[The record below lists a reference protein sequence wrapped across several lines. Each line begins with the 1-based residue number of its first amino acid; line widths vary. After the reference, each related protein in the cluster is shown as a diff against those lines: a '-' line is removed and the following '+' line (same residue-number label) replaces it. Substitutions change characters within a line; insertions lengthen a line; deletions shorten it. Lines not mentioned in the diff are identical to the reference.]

1 MNLDA
6 NAMEELTRMATQ
18 SWAMMNREGE
28 AHLHLQQSSE
38 TVANE
43 LIRVTYVTASSLQKL
58 AHDGENHKK
67 CVERAWIN
75 WTTSVD

>member
-6 NAMEELTRMATQ
+6 NAMEELTRMAAQ
-18 SWAMMNREGE
+18 RWAMMNQEAE
-28 AHLHLQQSSE
+28 AHLQIQQSIE

-43 LIRVTYVTASSLQKL
+43 LTRVTCVTASSLQKL

-67 CVERAWIN
+67 CVERALTN
-75 WTTSVD
+75 WTTS